1 MSLKDR
7 LMDDLKT
14 SMKNRDK
21 IRKDVV
27 TMIRAAI
34 KQKEVDERIDLDD
47 EAVID
52 VISKQV
58 KQKKDAIEDFRK
70 GQRQDLV
77 ELTEKEI
84 DILLEYLPQQLT
96 ESELDEIVRAA
107 IQEVGANTVKDMG
120 KIMSNVMPKIK
131 GRADGSMVNNI
142 VKQYLK

>member
-1 MSLKDR
+1 MSLKIR
-7 LMDDLKT
+7 LMDDMKN

-21 IRKDVV
+21 LRKDVL
-27 TMIRAAI
+27 TMVRAAI
-34 KQKEVDERIDLDD
+34 KQIEVDERVELDD
-47 EAVID
+47 ESIID

-58 KQKKDAIEDFRK
+58 KQKKDAIEDFKR

-84 DILLEYLPQQLT
+84 DILLEYLPKQLT
-96 ESELDEIVRAA
+96 ESELDEIVKAA
-107 IQEVGANTVKDMG
+107 IDETGANSLRDMG

-142 VKQYLK
+142 VKQYFK